1 MRFRVYLWLEVRRW
15 SMAREP
21 LGRSRVPHIETSD
34 GIRLYYEE
42 TGDGHPVL
50 FLHEFG
56 GHYLSWEPQVR
67 YFSRRYRC
75 ITYAARGWPP
85 SDVPDDVSFYSQARA
100 ADDCADIMRA
110 LGIERAHLVG
120 LSMGATA
127 ALEFAIRHPGKA
139 SALVI
144 AAGGGGGAT
153 DPAAKTRFREECD
166 AFARRI
172 EGDGMPAMAELYCT
186 SSARTTYRYKD
197 PRGWA
202 EFKRQFAEGSAT
214 GHAMTMRGVQGA
226 RQPFFERTEALK
238 AIAEPMLVVI
248 GDEDDT
254 THSLAV
260 HLKQHVPRS
269 GVLELPKCGHTI
281 NLEEPAA
288 FNAALQDFF
297 HAVER
302 DRWPARGAKTYTL
315 IPTAWPR
322 P

>member
-1 MRFRVYLWLEVRRW
+1 M
-15 SMAREP
+15 
-21 LGRSRVPHIETSD
+21 PHIKTSD

-42 TGDGHPVL
+42 TGTGDPVL

-56 GHYLSWEPQVR
+56 GHYMSWEPQVR

-85 SDVPDDVSFYSQARA
+85 SDDPDDVASYSQARA
-100 ADDCADIMRA
+100 ADDCADVMTA
-110 LGIERAHLVG
+110 LGLDKAHLVG

-127 ALEFAIRHPGKA
+127 ALEFAIRHPGRA
-139 SALVI
+139 TALVI

-153 DPAAKTRFREECD
+153 DPEAKARFKEECEG
-166 AFARRI
+166 FAQRI
-172 EGDGMPAMAELYCT
+172 EQEGMPVMAELYCT
-186 SSARTTYRYKD
+186 SSSRNTYRYKD

-202 EFKRQFAEGSAT
+202 EFKQQFADGSAK

-238 AIAEPMLVVI
+238 KITEPMLVVI
-248 GDEDDT
+248 GDEDES
-254 THSLAV
+254 THGLAV
-260 HLKQHVPRS
+260 HLKRHVPRS

-288 FNAALQDFF
+288 FNTAVQDFF

-302 DRWPARGAKTYTL
+302 DRWPARGEKIYTFIL
-315 IPTAWPR
+315 LSR
-322 P
+322 